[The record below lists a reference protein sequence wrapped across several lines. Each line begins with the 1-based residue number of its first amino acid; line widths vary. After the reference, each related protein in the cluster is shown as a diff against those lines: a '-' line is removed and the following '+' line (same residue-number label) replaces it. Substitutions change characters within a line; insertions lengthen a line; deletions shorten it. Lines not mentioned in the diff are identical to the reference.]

1 MSTRIIAE
9 FENIDSA
16 ETAARLI
23 RYRIND
29 VHAVRLNSREEI
41 HDVRMGDVTMAFP
54 INDDVSIAPVPLMS
68 SYGSA
73 GDLSSAFHPY
83 RSVNPKEYEPALRQN
98 TILTV
103 EVDDD
108 CAGLASNLMYSQGGH
123 DVKKVIVS

>member
-41 HDVRMGDVTMAFP
+41 HDVRRGGVTMAFP

-83 RSVNPKEYEPALRQN
+83 RSVDPKEYEPALRQN

-108 CAGLASNLMYSQGGH
+108 CAGLASNLMHSQGGH

>member
-1 MSTRIIAE
+1 
-9 FENIDSA
+9 
-16 ETAARLI
+16 
-23 RYRIND
+23 
-29 VHAVRLNSREEI
+29 
-41 HDVRMGDVTMAFP
+41 
-54 INDDVSIAPVPLMS
+54 MS

-83 RSVNPKEYEPALRQN
+83 RSVDPKEYEPALRQN

-123 DVKKVIVS
+123 DVKTVSYTHLDVYKRQVNKHLIWLQKPFLFFLRKPQKRPQAG

>member
-1 MSTRIIAE
+1 
-9 FENIDSA
+9 
-16 ETAARLI
+16 
-23 RYRIND
+23 
-29 VHAVRLNSREEI
+29 
-41 HDVRMGDVTMAFP
+41 MAFP

-83 RSVNPKEYEPALRQN
+83 RSVDPKEYEPALRQN

>member
-41 HDVRMGDVTMAFP
+41 HDVRMGCLLYTSRCV
-54 INDDVSIAPVPLMS
+54 
-68 SYGSA
+68 
-73 GDLSSAFHPY
+73 
-83 RSVNPKEYEPALRQN
+83 
-98 TILTV
+98 
-103 EVDDD
+103 
-108 CAGLASNLMYSQGGH
+108 
-123 DVKKVIVS
+123 

>member
-41 HDVRMGDVTMAFP
+41 HDEAT
-54 INDDVSIAPVPLMS
+54 
-68 SYGSA
+68 
-73 GDLSSAFHPY
+73 
-83 RSVNPKEYEPALRQN
+83 
-98 TILTV
+98 
-103 EVDDD
+103 
-108 CAGLASNLMYSQGGH
+108 
-123 DVKKVIVS
+123 

>member
-41 HDVRMGDVTMAFP
+41 HDVRRGDVTMAFP

-73 GDLSSAFHPY
+73 GTSPAPFTPTVRWTRRSTNRRCGKTPSSPW
-83 RSVNPKEYEPALRQN
+83 R
-98 TILTV
+98 
-103 EVDDD
+103 
-108 CAGLASNLMYSQGGH
+108 
-123 DVKKVIVS
+123 